1 MRDELAFILDCPL
14 PRQKFC
20 DAATDSLRAKRLESR
35 GYTVTTLELIDPDET
50 PKNLMIRA
58 VRGKTGTQACE
69 AALAE
74 YKRVTAALGVEP
86 YLDRLLKEYD
96 EKQEKRNE

>member
-1 MRDELAFILDCPL
+1 M
-14 PRQKFC
+14 
-20 DAATDSLRAKRLESR
+20 
-35 GYTVTTLELIDPDET
+35 TTLELIDPDET

-58 VRGKTGTQACE
+58 VRGKTGTKECE

-74 YKRVTAALGVEP
+74 YERVTAALGVEP